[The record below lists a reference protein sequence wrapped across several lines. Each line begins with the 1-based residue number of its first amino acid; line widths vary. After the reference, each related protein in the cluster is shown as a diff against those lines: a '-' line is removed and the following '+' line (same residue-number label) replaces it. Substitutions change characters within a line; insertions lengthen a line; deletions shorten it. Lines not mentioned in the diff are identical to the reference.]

1 MSSFKAQE
9 IVREF
14 TLGAANAV
22 YPKLADGSD
31 RPPIVYPDRPVLAH
45 ADKVKFISK
54 MVMSELLEML
64 LTIEPETSGV
74 KQIMHEI
81 VEDLDLPSS
90 KIPCMVKGTDVFKHD
105 PNLKEVKEVKE
116 DNKDNKEN
124 CETKPATKPATK
136 PETKPE
142 TKQTTNKVEVEV
154 ESEIIEAQ
162 MDAVVDIMYYIL
174 DFCTK
179 QGYNIDRIL
188 DLVHEANMN
197 KRHED
202 NLFHKR
208 EDGKV
213 IKPKDWKEADLGS
226 EVLRQIKNGSWT
238 S

>member
-64 LTIEPETSGV
+64 LTIEPETAGV

-90 KIPCMVKGTDVFKHD
+90 KIPCMASIAS
-105 PNLKEVKEVKE
+105 PNPKEVKE
-116 DNKDNKEN
+116 DNKDNKKNRE
-124 CETKPATKPATK
+124 TK

-142 TKQTTNKVEVEV
+142 TKQTDNKVEVE
-154 ESEIIEAQ
+154 SGIIEAQ

>member
-22 YPKLADGSD
+22 YPKLADGSF
-31 RPPIVYPDRPVLAH
+31 RPPTVYPDRPVLAH
-45 ADKVKFISK
+45 PDKVKFISK

-90 KIPCMVKGTDVFKHD
+90 KIPCMVAPASTAA
-105 PNLKEVKEVKE
+105 NLKEAEKVKEV
-116 DNKDNKEN
+116 NKE
-124 CETKPATKPATK
+124 TKSANN
-136 PETKPE
+136 EI
-142 TKQTTNKVEVEV
+142 

-202 NLFHKR
+202 KLFHKR

-213 IKPKDWKEADLGS
+213 IKPKDWKEADLQT